1 MYMLTKMIRP
11 LVVTLALSGSALATP
26 INDPVGDFLPTYI
39 GVKGGDLDVLKA
51 EVTLIGK
58 STFNFFAQLNGAI
71 GTTPGGF
78 YVFGLDRG
86 AGTERFV
93 GGMPSTGAGVFF
105 ESVVIINPNGTGTV
119 NLLGMGG
126 GATAFTVA
134 ALSGNS
140 FSFNLAASLF
150 PTQGRALTDYGWNL
164 WPRDPGAGNT
174 HIADFAP
181 DASTPR
187 VTVVPEPAT
196 VVLLGL
202 GLIGLVATRTRAR
215 GARLG

>member
-1 MYMLTKMIRP
+1 MSMLAKMIRP
-11 LVVTLALSGSALATP
+11 LVVTFALSGSALATP

-39 GVKGGDLDVLKA
+39 GVKGGDLDVVKA
-51 EVTLIGK
+51 EVTLIANN
-58 STFNFFAQLNGAI
+58 TFNFFAQLNGNI

-93 GGMPSTGAGVFF
+93 SGVPSVGAGVFF
-105 ESVVIINPNGTGTV
+105 DSVVIINPSGSGTI
-119 NLLGMGG
+119 NLLGLGG
-126 GATAFTVA
+126 GATNFTVA

-150 PTQGRALTDYGWNL
+150 PTQGRALANYGWNL
-164 WPRDPGAGNT
+164 WPRDGNGNA
-174 HIADFAP
+174 HISDFAP

-187 VTVVPEPAT
+187 VTAVPVAPTAA
-196 VVLLGL
+196 LLGL
-202 GLIGLVATRTRAR
+202 GLIGLVVTRRRNRA
-215 GARLG
+215 